1 MSQVVEFVED
11 TVDFVGDVFESVGD
25 VIEDVADV
33 AFDIVEDVGGFVGDV
48 VESALDNPLQ
58 TIAQV
63 AAVATGNAWALPLIN
78 AGAVVVQGGSLED
91 AALAGGLTY
100 LAQGV
105 TNYVAGQIGGGA
117 ASNLVDTGVIDY
129 DYGSFSNP
137 YDYGIGAGGWNIPES
152 FTQIFDDGSTLIT
165 DSAGNVLGYTPATDF
180 FGAVAPVTPD
190 VATPPPTVQV
200 FDDGSS
206 IQTFDD
212 GSTLVTDSGGNVTA
226 TPIPEI
232 PVVVE
237 PPYDPYADEG
247 PSQPSTNV
255 VGTDDSIPDMGEVEI
270 VGERPVTPVSPD
282 SSFPTVQVFDDG
294 SSIQTFDDGSTLVID
309 SDGNVTS
316 TPATDLPITP
326 PADDL
331 GEIEIVDT
339 RPPADDLGEIVIT
352 DTRPPADDL
361 GEIVITDTR
370 PVAPPEDDLGEIII
384 TDTRPVT
391 PIDPDLPAIE
401 QPDVVDPVVTPP
413 IDLTPYVPIVVVPPY
428 TPPTPPTTPPYTPP
442 VFPELPPRTYGS
454 GLNPGFIQPG
464 AFYNT
469 TNPNQSKFFW
479 GGHGYQ
485 AGPDFDQRQYNQV
498 AAPVNPWGL
507 QGQAQPLTGEQISN
521 VIAGQPL
528 VQAPVAPAT
537 RVEQYRPNYNR
548 PPSYGQ
554 IKLSPQ
560 YGGSAATPAATAMSA
575 APEMSTAAFT
585 AGPATGNMDQVTAQL
600 GPNWFNRQ
608 QASAAAGDWDSYYQI
623 QQQVDN
629 IMYQPLVKGG
639 KFESTK

>member
-1 MSQVVEFVED
+1 MSDVVEFVED

-33 AFDIVEDVGGFVGDV
+33 AFDIVEGVGSFVGDV

-105 TNYVAGQIGGGA
+105 TNYVSGQIGGA
-117 ASNLVDTGVIDY
+117 AGNAAGLVDDAAIQY
-129 DYGSFSNP
+129 DYGSFDFGSNN
-137 YDYGIGAGGWNIPES
+137 YGNLGNIIQ
-152 FTQIFDDGSTLIT
+152 TFDDGSTLIS
-165 DSAGNVLGYTPATDF
+165 DSAGNIISSTPATDF

-190 VATPPPTVQV
+190 VATPPATDYFQQQLEDNYPTVQV

-226 TPIPEI
+226 TPIPSI
-232 PVVVE
+232 PVE
-237 PPYDPYADEG
+237 APYDPYADEG

-255 VGTDDSIPDMGEVEI
+255 VGTDDSLPDMGEVEI
-270 VGERPVTPVSPD
+270 VADRPVTPVSPD

-352 DTRPPADDL
+352 DTRP
-361 GEIVITDTR
+361 
-370 PVAPPEDDLGEIII
+370 VAPPEDDLGEIII

-401 QPDVVDPVVTPP
+401 PPDVVDPVVTPP

-498 AAPVNPWGL
+498 AAPVTPYGL
-507 QGQAQPLTGEQISN
+507 QGQAQPLTGQQISN

-528 VQAPVAPAT
+528 VQAPVVPAT

-554 IKLSPQ
+554 IQLNPQ
-560 YGGSAATPAATAMSA
+560 YGGSAATTATPAAA
-575 APEMSTAAFT
+575 ARSIAPQMSTAA
-585 AGPATGNMDQVTAQL
+585 PATGNMDQVTAQL
-600 GPNWFNRQ
+600 GPNWFNKQ

>member
-1 MSQVVEFVED
+1 MSGVVEFVED
-11 TVDFVGDVFESVGD
+11 TVDFVGDVIEDVGD

-48 VESALDNPLQ
+48 VEAALDNPLQ

-117 ASNLVDTGVIDY
+117 GNVAGLVDDASIQY
-129 DYGSFSNP
+129 DYGSFDFGSNN
-137 YDYGIGAGGWNIPES
+137 YGGNFGNIGNIIQ
-152 FTQIFDDGSTLIT
+152 TFDDGSTLIS
-165 DSAGNVLGYTPATDF
+165 DSAGNIIGYTPATDF
-180 FGAVAPVTPD
+180 FGSAAVPTAPP
-190 VATPPPTVQV
+190 APPSNPTVQI

-212 GSTLVTDSGGNVTA
+212 GSTLVTDTAGNVTA
-226 TPIPEI
+226 TPIPPI
-232 PVVVE
+232 PVE

-247 PSQPSTNV
+247 PSQPNPNV
-255 VGTDDSIPDMGEVEI
+255 VGPDDSVTDM
-270 VGERPVTPVSPD
+270 
-282 SSFPTVQVFDDG
+282 
-294 SSIQTFDDGSTLVID
+294 
-309 SDGNVTS
+309 
-316 TPATDLPITP
+316 
-326 PADDL
+326 
-331 GEIEIVDT
+331 GEIEIVGQ
-339 RPPADDLGEIVIT
+339 RPPAPIEPTAPIVPVA
-352 DTRPPADDL
+352 PPADDL

-370 PVAPPEDDLGEIII
+370 PVAPPPEDDLGEIII
-384 TDTRPVT
+384 TAPRPEPPPPADDLGEIVIT
-391 PIDPDLPAIE
+391 APRPEPPPPEDDLGEIIITAPRPEPPPADDLGEIVITAPRPEPPVVDEPPVVVPPINPDLPAIE
-401 QPDVVDPVVTPP
+401 PPVVTPP
-413 IDLTPYVPIVVVPPY
+413 IDVAPYVPIVVVPPY
-428 TPPTPPTTPPYTPP
+428 TPPTPPTPPPYTPP
-442 VFPELPPRTYGS
+442 VFPELPPRTFGS

-498 AAPVNPWGL
+498 AAPVSPWGL
-507 QGQAQPLTGEQISN
+507 QGQAQPLTGQQISD

-528 VQAPVAPAT
+528 VQAPVAPAR

-554 IKLSPQ
+554 IKLTPQ
-560 YGGSAATPAATAMSA
+560 YGGSAATPAAAAMSDMTPMSA
-575 APEMSTAAFT
+575 APANFV
-585 AGPATGNMDQVTAQL
+585 AGPTGDNMDRVTAQL
-600 GPNWFNRQ
+600 GPNWFNKQ

-639 KFESTK
+639 KFDSAK